1 MQAADQ
7 DAANMQVGRA
17 MHEAGLVARSGAGSR
32 GPDES
37 GDRVSA
43 EASDAD
49 GRRSGLARQTPGT
62 CRQRV
67 RCGPYLAGK
76 VLPAPSARVRKSGP
90 SPAGGA
96 VGVRVR
102 VTHLNRVRAA
112 LTRATRR
119 GEKSARCVGGWG
131 WWSPPVGRRSGIEP
145 ASNPAN
151 LGMWVRKRWF
161 PVTYAH
167 ATWHRLV
174 PFFRLPGRVT
184 EGKQT
189 VWVELRPFNDRQL
202 NLTCLTDDDSASPS
216 QEQGVR
222 VSNGQPCK
230 VA

>member
-1 MQAADQ
+1 MLTGGEAAW
-7 DAANMQVGRA
+7 
-17 MHEAGLVARSGAGSR
+17 H
-32 GPDES
+32 
-37 GDRVSA
+37 DR
-43 EASDAD
+43 
-49 GRRSGLARQTPGT
+49 RQGHAVNV
-62 CRQRV
+62 C
-67 RCGPYLAGK
+67 
-76 VLPAPSARVRKSGP
+76 
-90 SPAGGA
+90 GA
-96 VGVRVR
+96 VRTWLERYYQHHPHASGKAVQALLEERWGVRVS

-216 QEQGVR
+216 QEQGVSVQMVNR
-222 VSNGQPCK
+222 AKWRESLILWLK
-230 VA
+230 